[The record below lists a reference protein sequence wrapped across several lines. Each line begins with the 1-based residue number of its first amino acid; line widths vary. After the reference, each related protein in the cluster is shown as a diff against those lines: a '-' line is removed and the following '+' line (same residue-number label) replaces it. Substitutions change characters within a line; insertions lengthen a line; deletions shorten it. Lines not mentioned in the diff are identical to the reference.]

1 MMAGCLRRGVA
12 LLTAGLVVAAC
23 SGASEEPS
31 TPVKNEG
38 VFVHA
43 LESEPESLDPARAP
57 AGGYGD
63 RAIIQV
69 YEFLVDIGPA
79 SPEPVPML
87 AAEVPTRENGG
98 VSADGLTYTFKLR
111 DDVTFHDGT
120 KMTAEDVK
128 YSWDRVMTMDLPEG
142 QASTLSD
149 TIASTKAVDDTT
161 FEATLKEP
169 AAWFLS
175 SVVYSVPAAVVSK
188 DAVEANGG
196 VEEGRPN
203 QWMDTHMVGTG
214 PHKFVNWERNE
225 QLNFDVF
232 AEYWGEPAKLK
243 ARWVVAEEGGVSTL
257 GMRAGD
263 FDLVEPIPSY
273 VSELQGADGACFD
286 DKGFLLEPL
295 HLAFNLRIP
304 EGGLPSGDTIPT
316 DFFHDPR
323 VRQAFNYAFD
333 YKAYVNGALQGF
345 GQQASY
351 LPPGVLGY
359 SPEAPKYDQDLA
371 RAEALFRETGWWDR
385 GFTVSA
391 IVEDSATFST
401 LGLVLKDSLAKL
413 NPKFRLNVRVVAE
426 SQFDEA
432 HGKDPFEYAMWIKNA
447 DPFRDPHFY
456 FQTYWHPDGEWGE
469 RLGYRQGYRDPDRIA
484 DLIDRAAVSND
495 NQERARLYGELMPL
509 LHDDPMWVWAADE
522 RNVQVY
528 RCWVNGFVYNPLWAM
543 PRWRFYDKG

>member
-1 MMAGCLRRGVA
+1 
-12 LLTAGLVVAAC
+12 LLTVGLVATAC
-23 SGASEEPS
+23 SGKAEEP
-31 TPVKNEG
+31 TAVKNQG

-43 LESEPESLDPARAP
+43 LEAEPDSLDPARAS

-69 YEFLVDIGPA
+69 YEFLVDVGPNG
-79 SPEPVPML
+79 PDLVPML
-87 AAEVPTRENGG
+87 AKEVPTRENGG
-98 VSADGLTYTFKLR
+98 VSADGLKYTFKLR

-120 KMTAEDVK
+120 KFTAEDVK
-128 YSWDRVMTMDLPEG
+128 YSWDRVMKMNLPEG

-149 TIASTKAVDDTT
+149 TIASTRVVDDTT

-175 SVVYSVPAAVVSK
+175 SVVYSVPAAIVSK
-188 DAVEANGG
+188 DAVEAHGG
-196 VEEGRPN
+196 VTAGRPN

-214 PHKFVNWERNE
+214 PHKFVSWERNE
-225 QLNFDVF
+225 QLDFDIF
-232 AEYWGEPAKLK
+232 ADYWGDPAKLK
-243 ARWVVAEEGGVSTL
+243 ARWVVAEEGSVSTL

-273 VSELQGADGACFD
+273 VSELKGTEGACLD
-286 DKGFLLEPL
+286 TKGFLLEPL

-304 EGGLPSGDTIPT
+304 RGKLPAGDTIPT

-333 YKAYVNGALQGF
+333 DKGYVNGALEGL
-345 GQQASY
+345 GQQANY

-359 SPEAPKYDQDLA
+359 SPDAPKYTQDLA
-371 RAEALFRETGWWDR
+371 RAEALFRETGWWDK

-413 NPKFRLNVRVVAE
+413 NPKFRVNVLTVAE

-456 FQTYWHPDGEWGE
+456 MQTYWHPDGDWGE
-469 RLGYRQGYRDPDRIA
+469 RLGFREGYRDPDRIA
-484 DLIDRAAVSND
+484 DLIDRAAVSSD
-495 NQERARLYGELMPL
+495 DEERSRLYGELLPL
-509 LHDDPMWVWAADE
+509 LHDDPMWIWAADE

-528 RCWVNGFVYNPLWAM
+528 RCWVKGFVYNPLWAM